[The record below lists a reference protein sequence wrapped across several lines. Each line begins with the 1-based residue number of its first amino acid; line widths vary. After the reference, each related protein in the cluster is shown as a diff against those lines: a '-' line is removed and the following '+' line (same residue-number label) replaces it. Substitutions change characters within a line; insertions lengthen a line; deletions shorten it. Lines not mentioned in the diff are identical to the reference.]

1 MSEFL
6 NIYLDYWRS
15 MLRFEGR
22 DSRKKF
28 WVTFLV
34 VLVVA
39 AAVGVIGHFLGGFGN
54 FIRGLYCVASIIPTI
69 AMFWRRMHD
78 TGREGWWGL
87 IPLLNLLFALNDSD
101 TDNRY
106 GPVPRD

>member
-1 MSEFL
+1 MNEFI
-6 NIYLDYWRS
+6 NIYLDYWRN

-34 VLVVA
+34 VLV
-39 AAVGVIGHFLGGFGN
+39 IGSIIGIICHFLGAFGN
-54 FIRGLYCVASIIPTI
+54 FISWIYGVLSIIPSL
-69 AMFWRRMHD
+69 AMLWRRMHD
-78 TGREGWWGL
+78 TGREGWWGI
-87 IPLLNLLFALNDSD
+87 IPLLNILFALGDSD
-101 TDNRY
+101 GENQY